1 MANNRM
7 LLVHVPTGL
16 AVHLGKRYA
25 DGWYTNESSR
35 IGNKLD
41 KLYEVLEHEVLELDP
56 DYKKDITKDDF
67 ALLMEVTERA
77 PQALGGWRYGPQ
89 REDGLY
95 QIQFPPFNDHPLK

>member
-1 MANNRM
+1 M

-25 DGWYTNESSR
+25 EGWYTNEANR
-35 IGNKLD
+35 IGNKLE
-41 KLYEVLEHEVLELDP
+41 KLYAVLALDS
-56 DYKKDITKDDF
+56 DYKKGINEDDF
-67 ALLMEVTERA
+67 ALIMEVTERA
-77 PQALGGWRYGPQ
+77 PQALGGWRYGPL